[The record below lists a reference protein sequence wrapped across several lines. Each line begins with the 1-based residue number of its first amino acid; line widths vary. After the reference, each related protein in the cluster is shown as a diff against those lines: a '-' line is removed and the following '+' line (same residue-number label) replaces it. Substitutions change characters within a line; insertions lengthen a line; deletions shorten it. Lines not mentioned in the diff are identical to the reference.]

1 MLHSKHTKKL
11 HNRSNIFAVAP
22 FYHPAQPSAV
32 IPFNDSQKC
41 SCSYLYYL
49 HLPINYNR
57 QKYFQLMLPAAQS
70 GYLTIPAQSKNTTR
84 KKCIFYTQTDKGSEN
99 FSSTKRLDGI
109 WVRILWRVV
118 GEQGLASL

>member
-1 MLHSKHTKKL
+1 MLHNKHTREL

-32 IPFNDSQKC
+32 MPFNDLQKC

-57 QKYFQLMLPAAQS
+57 KYFQH
-70 GYLTIPAQSKNTTR
+70 TIPLPNEKTFNTTR
-84 KKCIFYTQTDKGSEN
+84 KKLGIILY
-99 FSSTKRLDGI
+99 KRIKEVRISPVQSDWLDGI
-109 WVRILWRVV
+109 WVTFLMAGFFAIFYKF
-118 GEQGLASL
+118 